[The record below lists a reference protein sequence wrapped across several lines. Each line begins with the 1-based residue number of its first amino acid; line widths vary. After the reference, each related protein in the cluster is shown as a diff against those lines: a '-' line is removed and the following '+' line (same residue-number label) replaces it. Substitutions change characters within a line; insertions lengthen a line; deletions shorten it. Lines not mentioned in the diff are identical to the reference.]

1 MTMHLDKTLS
11 SIRTSNPRT
20 RKMTVREYNAKIE
33 EHRLYNKRMK
43 QSNNR
48 HLMMSFD
55 EYLDFCKPKTTARA
69 VATSKKKDY
78 VPPQHTVR
86 EGARTSASV
95 KSHGLGVGTGSKK
108 ESIKYTGDYV
118 IGIAQTHKSNAV
130 PVTNGDH
137 AKDIARMR
145 RG

>member
-1 MTMHLDKTLS
+1 
-11 SIRTSNPRT
+11 
-20 RKMTVREYNAKIE
+20 MTVREYNAKVE

-55 EYLDFCKPKTTARA
+55 EYLDFCKPKTTKKA
-69 VATSKKKDY
+69 VAKASRDY
-78 VPPQHTVR
+78 LPAEPYHR
-86 EGARTSASV
+86 DGAKATASV

-108 ESIKYTGDYV
+108 ESVKYTGDYV

>member
-20 RKMTVREYNAKIE
+20 RKMTVREYTAKVE

-48 HLMMSFD
+48 DLMMSFD
-55 EYLDFCKPKTTARA
+55 EYLDFCKPKTTARS
-69 VATSKKKDY
+69 VVDSKKDY
-78 VPPQHTVR
+78 KPKKHFVR
-86 EGARTSASV
+86 EGAKATASI
-95 KSHGLGVGTGSKK
+95 KSHGLGVGTAPRKDST
-108 ESIKYTGDYV
+108 KYTGTYV